1 LTVGA
6 DRAVAT
12 PGGNAGLQGCFAY
25 FYLMKADP
33 DGVRLVA
40 PRHASYWRQLGLAH
54 YTGGPFADRT
64 GGLITFD
71 AADAA
76 AAERAVR
83 GDPFI
88 LEGLV
93 EAKWLKRWTTES
105 DSPSS

>member
-1 LTVGA
+1 VGA
-6 DRAVAT
+6 DRAVTTA
-12 PGGNAGLQGCFAY
+12 GGNAGPQVCFAY
-25 FYLMKADP
+25 FYLMKTDP

-71 AADAA
+71 ADDAE
-76 AAERAVR
+76 AERAVR
-83 GDPFI
+83 GDPFV

-93 EAKWLKRWTTES
+93 EAKWLKRWTAES
-105 DSPSS
+105 DGPAS

>member
-12 PGGNAGLQGCFAY
+12 PGGNAGTQDCFAY

-33 DGVRLVA
+33 DRVRLVA
-40 PRHASYWRQLGLAH
+40 PTHASYWQQLGLAQ

-71 AADAA
+71 AGDAE
-76 AAERAVR
+76 AESAVR
-83 GDPFI
+83 GDPFV
-88 LEGLV
+88 LAGLV
-93 EAKWLKRWTTES
+93 EAKWLKRWTVES
-105 DSPSS
+105 DGSTS

>member
-1 LTVGA
+1 VGA
-6 DRAVAT
+6 DPAVGT
-12 PGGNAGLQGCFAY
+12 VDGNTGPQGCFAY

-33 DGVRLVA
+33 DRVRLVA
-40 PRHASYWRQLGLAH
+40 PRHAAYWRQLGLAR

-71 AADAA
+71 AGDAA

-88 LEGLV
+88 LAGLIDV
-93 EAKWLKRWTTES
+93 KWLKRWTPEPDRSTA
-105 DSPSS
+105 

>member
-6 DRAVAT
+6 DRAVT
-12 PGGNAGLQGCFAY
+12 KVGGDAGPQGRFAY

-40 PRHASYWRQLGLAH
+40 PRHASYWRHLGLAH

-71 AADAA
+71 AADVAE
-76 AAERAVR
+76 AERAVR

-93 EAKWLKRWTTES
+93 GAKWLKRWTTES
-105 DSPSS
+105 AGPTS